1 MTRRGELVALRP
13 KEYDLLAAL
22 LRRRGDVATRL
33 ELLREVWGYGEDVM
47 SRTVDTHVA
56 ELRRK
61 LEDDPANPRYILTVR
76 KTGYRLA
83 VGDAPV
89 SGS

>member
-1 MTRRGELVALRP
+1 MSFLDEDELGAAPGGPGSRRPGADRQ
-13 KEYDLLAAL
+13 
-22 LRRRGDVATRL
+22 RQ
-33 ELLREVWGYGEDVM
+33 LLREVWGYGEDVM

-61 LEDDPANPRYILTVR
+61 LEEDAANPKYLLTVR

-83 VGDAPV
+83 TAEGGRP
-89 SGS
+89 